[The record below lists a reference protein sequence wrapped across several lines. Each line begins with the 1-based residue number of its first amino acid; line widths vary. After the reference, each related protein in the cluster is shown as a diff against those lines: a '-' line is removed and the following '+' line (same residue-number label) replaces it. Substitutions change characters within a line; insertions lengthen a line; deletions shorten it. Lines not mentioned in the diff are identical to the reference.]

1 MVGLKIKEYLDAKGI
16 KYSYLA
22 EKTGMPM
29 NILSPTLNG
38 KRKLSAE
45 EYFIICEALGVSAEI
60 FSPDGEERGDQME
73 QMKKEIESLKKKT
86 FYLQLLITVTLINVI
101 FFSITQT
108 RQYCSVM
115 SYYRQTIELNQDLNQ
130 ILQDTNQLEEEIL
143 SKIRQIL
150 IAKTVK
156 NLKIEKD
163 YSIVCKVRFFHE

>member
-1 MVGLKIKEYLDAKGI
+1 MKLLECLLRYFLQMAKKEAIRSRDVKD
-16 KYSYLA
+16 
-22 EKTGMPM
+22 P
-29 NILSPTLNG
+29 
-38 KRKLSAE
+38 
-45 EYFIICEALGVSAEI
+45 EAM
-60 FSPDGEERGDQME
+60 ME

-143 SKIRQIL
+143 SKIR
-150 IAKTVK
+150 
-156 NLKIEKD
+156 
-163 YSIVCKVRFFHE
+163 

>member
-1 MVGLKIKEYLDAKGI
+1 
-16 KYSYLA
+16 
-22 EKTGMPM
+22 
-29 NILSPTLNG
+29 
-38 KRKLSAE
+38 
-45 EYFIICEALGVSAEI
+45 
-60 FSPDGEERGDQME
+60 ME

-143 SKIRQIL
+143 SKIREIL

-156 NLKIEKD
+156 NLKIEKGH
-163 YSIVCKVRFFHE
+163 SIVCNKVGDRKSTL

>member
-1 MVGLKIKEYLDAKGI
+1 
-16 KYSYLA
+16 
-22 EKTGMPM
+22 
-29 NILSPTLNG
+29 
-38 KRKLSAE
+38 
-45 EYFIICEALGVSAEI
+45 
-60 FSPDGEERGDQME
+60 
-73 QMKKEIESLKKKT
+73 MKKEIESLKKKT

-156 NLKIEKD
+156 NLKIEKGHSTRS
-163 YSIVCKVRFFHE
+163 SIFTTDETEAQQKVR